1 MPLREAKPRF
11 ELAMEWENRVATF
24 LDAGAGARFKAVDTR
39 GAPNAAN
46 VVAMDCALRTVTGI
60 SLMDAIPTRPLRPLL
75 VGERRYFAASVDVD
89 HTGAE
94 RQSRRACVEYADGKR
109 YYEAPRRIRNGALDD
124 YTIHILPDQGPKS
137 WRGYM
142 WLMFHLKLRGYIQ
155 ADPWHIGW
163 GATKHAVADAGL
175 YLLLIESTVVC
186 NLRHGPWLGAGFLGQ
201 LRESATRYFACATW
215 RCELFQRFYPGIC
228 QDRWRSHGV
237 VALNFESDEHKA
249 GVFESLKASPIIS
262 KTGGPRAL
270 ASMVLVAAG
279 STQHCGHKAA
289 SSTKPTHTN
298 SRTHTAAPSTRLH
311 HHPLTN
317 MCPTLAAPRR
327 PWMTRVSLR
336 IGAKC
341 FCS

>member
-1 MPLREAKPRF
+1 MPLQEAKPRF

-24 LDAGAGARFKAVDTR
+24 LDAGAGARFKAVDAR

-249 GVFESLKASPIIS
+249 DVFESLKASPIIS
-262 KTGGPRAL
+262 KTGGRVRLLRWFSWQQARHNT
-270 ASMVLVAAG
+270 AD
-279 STQHCGHKAA
+279 
-289 SSTKPTHTN
+289 TKQQ
-298 SRTHTAAPSTRLH
+298 ARLH